1 VSSPPAPEPRAPEPP
16 TRLLTPAFVALF
28 VAALTFFASGSI
40 VLPVATRYVVG
51 PLGADATGVGIA
63 IGAFAIAA
71 LVMRPVVG
79 WASDRYGRRPLLLLG
94 GVITVA
100 ALAMH
105 LAASTLPLFVVAR
118 SLLGI
123 GEAFFF
129 VAAVAAISDLAPP
142 DRQGEAINVGSL
154 ALYLGLAV
162 GPFIGETVLSIAGF
176 AAVWLVAG
184 GTALVAT
191 ALSALVPETAPAVV
205 EPRAGPRP
213 RSRLIHPAGIFPG
226 ILIMSG
232 AWGMAGFL
240 AFIPLHASGV
250 GLDGAGLPLAIYAGL
265 VMVLRIVFVR
275 APDQI
280 GAARLSGAAL
290 AVGAVGLAMIGLLQ
304 SPIGLLV
311 GTAVFAA
318 GIAFMFPALVAVAVA
333 RVDETERGSV
343 VGTTTVFLDV
353 AFGLAPA
360 ALGAVAAASGYPA
373 VFLSSAV
380 VAAVG
385 SALLYARRD
394 SVAAEPTLAP

>member
-1 VSSPPAPEPRAPEPP
+1 
-16 TRLLTPAFVALF
+16 
-28 VAALTFFASGSI
+28 
-40 VLPVATRYVVG
+40 
-51 PLGADATGVGIA
+51 
-63 IGAFAIAA
+63 
-71 LVMRPVVG
+71 
-79 WASDRYGRRPLLLLG
+79 
-94 GVITVA
+94 VITVA

-176 AAVWLVAG
+176 TAVWLVAG
-184 GTALVAT
+184 GTGLVAT